1 MTGRVYQLLLLESLL
16 PVFERAVLPLPGE
29 LFAPLL
35 LPALL
40 SVDLSDDAPAL
51 DEPVADD
58 PLV

>member
-16 PVFERAVLPLPGE
+16 PVFERAALPLPGE

>member
-1 MTGRVYQLLLLESLL
+1 VYQLLLLESLL
-16 PVFERAVLPLPGE
+16 PVFERAALPLPGE